1 MPNFTLEC
9 FQNEFLAEGAED
21 VNAIVTVKASGMPSP
36 PTSGGAASSETA
48 VVMMIDVSGS
58 MDGEKIRQ
66 ARKAAVAAID
76 CVPDGVRFAVI
87 AGNHAARPV
96 WPRTGLAVANS
107 DSRVAAGKE
116 VAKLETGGGTRIGA
130 WIATATDLLA
140 DETGVRQAILL
151 TDGKD
156 EHETPEDLAAALA
169 SASGVFQCDCR
180 GVGTDWVVAELRG
193 IADALL
199 GTVDIVADPADLT
212 ADFQRIMSGAMGK
225 QAPDVILRVWAPQG
239 AQVMF
244 LKQVAPHIRDL
255 TNTGSSSGGLST
267 DYPTGSWG
275 EEDRDYHLAVRVK
288 PGAIGDEM
296 LAARVTIMLDGQP
309 AGQALVRAVWTD
321 DPALST
327 RINHRVAQ
335 ATGEEEL
342 AVAIDEGMQALNDGD
357 RDTAA
362 VRFGRAVQLADAA
375 GDKEKSELL
384 AKVVDVEDA
393 STGRVRLKSDIQK
406 ADAMTLDARSRKTT
420 RVKR

>member
-9 FQNEFLAEGAED
+9 FQNEYLAEGAED
-21 VNAIVTVKASGMPSP
+21 VNAIVTVKARGLSSPANSGQAAPS
-36 PTSGGAASSETA
+36 GAA

-58 MDGEKIRQ
+58 MGGEKIRQ

-76 CVPDGVRFAVI
+76 CVPDGARFAVI
-87 AGNHAARPV
+87 AGNHAARSV
-96 WPRTGLAVANS
+96 WPRDGLAAATR

-116 VAKLETGGGTRIGA
+116 VAKLEAGGGTRIGT
-130 WIATATDLLA
+130 WIAAATNLLA
-140 DETGVRQAILL
+140 GQAGVRQAILL

-156 EHETPEDLAAALA
+156 ENETPKDLAAALA
-169 SASGVFQCDCR
+169 GASGVFQCDCR
-180 GVGTDWVVAELRG
+180 GVGTDWVVSELRG

-212 ADFQRIMSGAMGK
+212 GDFESIMSGAMGK
-225 QAPDVILRVWAPQG
+225 QAPDVMLRVWAPQG

-244 LKQVAPHIRDL
+244 LKQVAPHILDL
-255 TNTGSSSGGLST
+255 TDTGLSSGSLST
-267 DYPTGSWG
+267 DYPSGSWG
-275 EEDRDYHLAVRVK
+275 EEDRDYHLAIRVK

-296 LAARVTIMLDGQP
+296 LAARVTVVLDGQP

-321 DPALST
+321 DADLST

-342 AVAIDEGMQALNDGD
+342 AVAIDEGMQALNEGD
-357 RDTAA
+357 KDTAA
-362 VRFGRAVQLADAA
+362 VKFGRAVQLADAA
-375 GDKEKSELL
+375 GDQEKSKML

-420 RVKR
+420 RVRK

>member
-9 FQNEFLAEGAED
+9 FQNEYLAEGAED
-21 VNAIVTVKASGMPSP
+21 VNAIVTVKARGLPSP
-36 PTSGGAASSETA
+36 ASSGESAPSSAA

-87 AGNHAARPV
+87 AGNHTAMPV
-96 WPRTGLAVANS
+96 WPRGGLAVATS
-107 DSRVAAGKE
+107 DSRVAASKE
-116 VAKLETGGGTRIGA
+116 VAKLEAGGGTRIGT
-130 WIATATDLLA
+130 WIVATTQLLA

-156 EHETPEDLAAALA
+156 ENETPNDLAAALA
-169 SASGVFQCDCR
+169 GASGIFQCDCR
-180 GVGTDWVVAELRG
+180 GVGTDWVVSELRG

-212 ADFQRIMSGAMGK
+212 ADFESIMSGAMRK
-225 QAPDVILRVWAPQG
+225 QAPDVMLRVWTPQG

-244 LKQVAPHIRDL
+244 LKQVAPHISDL
-255 TNTGSSSGGLST
+255 TDTGSSSGNLST

-275 EEDRDYHLAVRVK
+275 EEDRDYHLVIRVK
-288 PGAIGDEM
+288 PGAIDDEM
-296 LAARVTIMLDGQP
+296 LAARVTIVLDGQP
-309 AGQALVRAVWTD
+309 AGQALVRAIWTD
-321 DPALST
+321 DAALST

-357 RDTAA
+357 KDTAA
-362 VRFGRAVQLADAA
+362 VKFGRAVQLADAA
-375 GDKEKSELL
+375 GDKEKSEML

-420 RVKR
+420 RVRK